1 MLKREINKQIKEL
14 KMKEL
19 NLETLKKYDFK
30 AEDIAEY
37 AGAFKP
43 DTENDG
49 EFDEFMHEVVN
60 DIAYDMDVEV
70 DMCDAFY
77 DTYPTKEVE
86 EFMAEGKTLEQAIVA
101 YLESKI
107 EYINDYDNDDN
118 DGDCP
123 KELRHLLTW

>member
-1 MLKREINKQIKEL
+1 MLKREINKEL
-14 KMKEL
+14 KMKEIY
-19 NLETLKKYDFK
+19 LETLKKYDFT

-37 AGAFKP
+37 AGAYVP
-43 DTENDG
+43 DCDNDG

-107 EYINDYDNDDN
+107 EYINDYEPWD
-118 DGDCP
+118 
-123 KELRHLLTW
+123 

>member
-1 MLKREINKQIKEL
+1 
-14 KMKEL
+14 MKEL
-19 NLETLKKYDFK
+19 NLETLKKYDFTIEDIVEF
-30 AEDIAEY
+30 AED
-37 AGAFKP
+37 FKP

-107 EYINDYDNDDN
+107 EYINDYEPWD
-118 DGDCP
+118 
-123 KELRHLLTW
+123 

>member
-1 MLKREINKQIKEL
+1 
-14 KMKEL
+14 MKEL

-49 EFDEFMHEVVN
+49 DFDEFMHEVVN

-86 EFMAEGKTLEQAIVA
+86 EFMAENMTLEQAIVA

-107 EYINDYDNDDN
+107 EYIKDYDNDN

-123 KELRHLLTW
+123 EELRHLLTW